1 MAHTRATAA
10 KIEATTPPTTRN
22 RRMDLPPFPDA
33 SEPCV
38 TTTPYVLVAG
48 CVNGLRVLQWSLVSE
63 IINTT
68 ELNAAAS
75 KAAPCGGDCA
85 KKVELVMDLAAK
97 NWKPAEIERVLKAL

>member
-1 MAHTRATAA
+1 MAHTKATAA
-10 KIEATTPPTTRN
+10 EIETTTPPTTRN
-22 RRMDLPPFPDA
+22 RCMDLPPFPDA

-68 ELNAAAS
+68 VLDATAS

-85 KKVELVMDLAAK
+85 RTEAIKTAREMKWSADQLVK
-97 NWKPAEIERVLKAL
+97 VLKALG

>member
-1 MAHTRATAA
+1 
-10 KIEATTPPTTRN
+10 
-22 RRMDLPPFPDA
+22 MDLPPFPDA

-75 KAAPCGGDCA
+75 KPPPCGGDCPRTEA
-85 KKVELVMDLAAK
+85 IKTAREMKWTAAELVK
-97 NWKPAEIERVLKAL
+97 VLKALG